1 MLNLENYFWYIGLW
15 GILTFTKKEHLELK
29 SQDVDSSFL
38 YQTVTLDKAITFQ
51 DLDLWS
57 KILE

>member
-51 DLDLWS
+51 DLDL
-57 KILE
+57 